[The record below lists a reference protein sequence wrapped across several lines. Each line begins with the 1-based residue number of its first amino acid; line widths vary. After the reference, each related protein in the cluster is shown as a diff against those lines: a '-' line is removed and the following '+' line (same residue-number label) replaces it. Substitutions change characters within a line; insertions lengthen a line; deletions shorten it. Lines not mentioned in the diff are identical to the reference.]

1 VGVTV
6 DALEDPWQ
14 IRLERLRRLLPLPLL
29 AVSTLAAL
37 AEPGRSAPWSPAD
50 SGLVAAAAAIGLLGA
65 SGRFGREGSARFRAM
80 FGFYTA
86 VAGVLVWVD
95 PWFGV
100 FAYTGN
106 LLAYGLGA
114 RWRKVGFAATALV
127 VAAAEGGGYPSGRF
141 GSTFTYLVIAVV
153 NLVLVINSSTITIR
167 MLEQHQQRGRIIDE
181 LAESNRR
188 LEATMAE
195 NAGLHAQLL
204 GQAREAGIVEE
215 RQRLAG
221 EIHDTL
227 AQGLVGVVAQLEAT
241 QQARH
246 DPPEWSRH
254 LSQALA
260 LARSS
265 LIEARR
271 SVRALRPEQLED
283 ASLVTA
289 LTQMVRV
296 WSERALV
303 AALMDTTGTPSQA
316 AGDTEAAVFRVAQE
330 ALSNVA
336 KHAHASKV
344 HLTLTYLD
352 DTLILD
358 VADDG
363 TGFDPAAGSDGYGL
377 VGMRQRL
384 ARVAGTLT
392 VESAPGQGTTLN
404 ATVPLGACR

>member
-1 VGVTV
+1 
-6 DALEDPWQ
+6 
-14 IRLERLRRLLPLPLL
+14 
-29 AVSTLAAL
+29 
-37 AEPGRSAPWSPAD
+37 
-50 SGLVAAAAAIGLLGA
+50 
-65 SGRFGREGSARFRAM
+65 M
-80 FGFYTA
+80 
-86 VAGVLVWVD
+86 
-95 PWFGV
+95 
-100 FAYTGN
+100 
-106 LLAYGLGA
+106 
-114 RWRKVGFAATALV
+114 
-127 VAAAEGGGYPSGRF
+127 
-141 GSTFTYLVIAVV
+141 
-153 NLVLVINSSTITIR
+153 
-167 MLEQHQQRGRIIDE
+167 
-181 LAESNRR
+181 
-188 LEATMAE
+188 
-195 NAGLHAQLL
+195 
-204 GQAREAGIVEE
+204 
-215 RQRLAG
+215 
-221 EIHDTL
+221 
-227 AQGLVGVVAQLEAT
+227 
-241 QQARH
+241 
-246 DPPEWSRH
+246 
-254 LSQALA
+254 
-260 LARSS
+260 
-265 LIEARR
+265 IEARR

-296 WSERALV
+296 WSERAQV
-303 AALMDTTGTPSQA
+303 AAQMETTGTPSQA